1 MARPKDEV
9 RIGVIGYG
17 AMGKAHAYGYTAVP
31 VIRPLPVT
39 PKLVVISGRNEKAVA
54 AAAAAYGFESWTT
67 DWHSIVERPDIDIV
81 DICTPPGTHAEIVE
95 AAASNGK
102 AVFCEKPL
110 SVSVASATAAVD
122 AVNKNGVLNA
132 IGFNYRR
139 LPAVAL
145 MKELVDRGDVGDVLL
160 WRGVWLSDE
169 FLDPAIPFDWR
180 FDRQMGGTTIGDL
193 GSHLVDMAEWMI
205 GPMAE
210 VSAQSATFIPKRSE
224 AEGRGT
230 VPVEID
236 DASSALIRF
245 ANGARG
251 VMEVARTCAR
261 RPCDFT
267 VEVNGTRG
275 TLIFDYARLNEL
287 QIGRVDDDAL
297 LYGRRTVRAE
307 HPSHPYARDWW
318 AIGQGVGYG
327 SSFVNFFADLL
338 QNWPDGPWS
347 PGLENGLRVQVVCDA
362 MERSVDERRWVTISG

>member
-17 AMGKAHAYGYTAVP
+17 AMGKAHAYGYTAAP
-31 VIRPLPVT
+31 VIRRLPVN
-39 PKLVVISGRNEKAVA
+39 PKLAVMSGRNENAVA
-54 AAAAAYGFESWTT
+54 AASVAYGFESWTT
-67 DWHSIVERPDIDIV
+67 DWRSIIERPDIDIV
-81 DICTPPGTHAEIVE
+81 DICTPPGAHAEIVQ
-95 AAASNGK
+95 AAASSGK

-110 SVSVASATAAVD
+110 SVSVASARAAVD
-122 AVNKNGVLNA
+122 AVKKNGVLNA

-145 MKELVDRGDVGDVLL
+145 MKQLVQNGEVGDVLL
-160 WRGVWLSDE
+160 WRGIWLSDE
-169 FLDPAIPFDWR
+169 FLDPTIPFDWR

-205 GPMAE
+205 GPVAE
-210 VSAQSATFIPKRSE
+210 VSAQSATFIAQRSGPG
-224 AEGRGT
+224 GRGT
-230 VPVEID
+230 VPVGID

-267 VEVNGTRG
+267 VEVNGTLG
-275 TLIFDYARLNEL
+275 TLVFDYTRLNEL

-297 LYGRRTVRAE
+297 FYGRRTVRAE
-307 HPSHPYARDWW
+307 HPSHPYAGDWW

-338 QNWPDGPWS
+338 QAWPEGPWS
-347 PGLENGLRVQVVCDA
+347 PGLEDGLRVQVVCDA
-362 MERSVDERRWVTISG
+362 MERSVEERRWVTIGS

>member
-54 AAAAAYGFESWTT
+54 AASAAYGFESWTT

-224 AEGRGT
+224 AAGRGT
-230 VPVEID
+230 VPVGID

-251 VMEVARTCAR
+251 VMEVARTCAAAAVR
-261 RPCDFT
+261 LHGRSKRD
-267 VEVNGTRG
+267 
-275 TLIFDYARLNEL
+275 ARH
-287 QIGRVDDDAL
+287 A
-297 LYGRRTVRAE
+297 Y
-307 HPSHPYARDWW
+307 
-318 AIGQGVGYG
+318 
-327 SSFVNFFADLL
+327 
-338 QNWPDGPWS
+338 
-347 PGLENGLRVQVVCDA
+347 LRLRQA
-362 MERSVDERRWVTISG
+362 

>member
-54 AAAAAYGFESWTT
+54 AASAAYGFESWTT

-145 MKELVDRGDVGDVLL
+145 MKELVDRGEVGDVLL

-224 AEGRGT
+224 AAGRGT
-230 VPVEID
+230 VPVGID

-347 PGLENGLRVQVVCDA
+347 PGLEDGLRVQVVCDA

>member
-1 MARPKDEV
+1 M
-9 RIGVIGYG
+9 
-17 AMGKAHAYGYTAVP
+17 
-31 VIRPLPVT
+31 
-39 PKLVVISGRNEKAVA
+39 
-54 AAAAAYGFESWTT
+54 
-67 DWHSIVERPDIDIV
+67 
-81 DICTPPGTHAEIVE
+81 
-95 AAASNGK
+95 
-102 AVFCEKPL
+102 
-110 SVSVASATAAVD
+110 
-122 AVNKNGVLNA
+122 
-132 IGFNYRR
+132 
-139 LPAVAL
+139 
-145 MKELVDRGDVGDVLL
+145 LL

-224 AEGRGT
+224 AAGRGT
-230 VPVEID
+230 VPVGID

-267 VEVNGTRG
+267 VGVNGTRG

-307 HPSHPYARDWW
+307 HPSHPQARVVTGRH
-318 AIGQGVGYG
+318 ARCRVRQ
-327 SSFVNFFADLL
+327 
-338 QNWPDGPWS
+338 Q
-347 PGLENGLRVQVVCDA
+347 LR
-362 MERSVDERRWVTISG
+362 

>member
-54 AAAAAYGFESWTT
+54 AASAAYGFESWTT

-145 MKELVDRGDVGDVLL
+145 MKELVDRGEVGDVLL

-224 AEGRGT
+224 AAGRGT
-230 VPVEID
+230 VHVGIE

-347 PGLENGLRVQVVCDA
+347 PGLEDGLRVQVVCDA
-362 MERSVDERRWVTISG
+362 MERSVDERGWVTISG

>member
-224 AEGRGT
+224 AAGRGT
-230 VPVEID
+230 VPVGID

-307 HPSHPYARDWW
+307 HPSHPYACDWW

-338 QNWPDGPWS
+338 QNWPDGPWL
-347 PGLENGLRVQVVCDA
+347 PGLEDGLRVQVVCDA